1 MIKSL
6 FLLHANKETLR
17 ANAYLWNRILVKE
30 EMKKIEFIIVKFMN
44 MYFNI
49 LFYFNLVSIIF
60 RKYASENIC
69 IPKFF
74 NDVQHDFRYLQTE
87 NLYKN

>member
-6 FLLHANKETLR
+6 FLLNANRETLQ
-17 ANAYLWNRILVKE
+17 ANAYLWNGILVKE

-49 LFYFNLVSIIF
+49 LFYFDLVSNIF
-60 RKYASENIC
+60 RKYASENNC
-69 IPKFF
+69 IHKFF
-74 NDVQHDFRYLQTE
+74 NDIQHVFRYLQTE